1 MNRSPRAFVRQLG
14 TLKRRPRII
23 KPRVSRYFAHR
34 FPIAFERAPRLALT
48 ALLFLNGIH
57 AAFAETADGAIDA
70 TSTPASAQPAA
81 SSQPTGAARAEEQ
94 QLDALYAAYWHDW
107 LRLNP
112 QEALAEGVTDAE
124 SQFDDSLEDAWLAD
138 MRATLHHYQ
147 SELARFDP
155 SPLPREARISYQ
167 MLKYEIDQ
175 ALSYYG
181 SDLYVTARMLPINQF
196 VGQHTAFALDQSGS
210 GSYNFKT
217 VADYDHA
224 LERADSFARWANDA
238 IARLKEGV
246 AQGVVLPRVVVERV
260 LPQLQNYINV
270 PAQQSEFWNPIANMP
285 ADFSAADRARLT
297 KAYARKITTVIEP
310 AFRKLHAYLGTD
322 YLSHA
327 NAMPGLGA
335 LPNGAALYAYD
346 VKANTTTA
354 MSAEQIHALG
364 LSEVQRITGELDKVR
379 QTVHFQGTL
388 PEFLA
393 SVRSDPA
400 QHFQSPD
407 EVIPAYR
414 AALQRILPKLPTLFD
429 VMPRAAFEIR
439 ALPDSAKKYQGNGN
453 YQQAAADGSRPG
465 ILWINVYAP
474 GIKDKFIVTTTT
486 LHETYPGHHFQTS
499 LAAEIKDLPA
509 FRRLT
514 FFNAYG
520 EGWALYCESLGK
532 ELGLY
537 DDPWQY
543 YGHLMNEMLRANR
556 LVIDT
561 GIHAMGWTTEQG
573 IAWMMDHSSM
583 DHAQAAAEVERYVA
597 YPAQALSYK
606 AGQLEIRRLR
616 TKAEQALGTHFDVR
630 QFHDQI
636 LLGGS
641 MPLTVLADK
650 VDDWI
655 AQAQAQAQSQPQ
667 ANAEPHAQA
676 QPQAN
681 AEPHAHAQAQPQ
693 VKGQPQ
699 QAPTQSQRFVTFM
712 NDIYER
718 NLEESPI
725 LAASF
730 NSKQGYDRWDDLS
743 PAAERERIKRI
754 RADMARA
761 KSTFDYSQL
770 DERTQLQYRVFMGED
785 RLLLD
790 RYRWRD
796 HFYPMNQITGLQL
809 DVPDVLTHQNSIADR
824 SDAEAYIRHINGVKV
839 LFEQFTAQIRA
850 RQAKGF
856 FMPKLVYPLLIE
868 QCRGI
873 ISGAPYD
880 SGPDNLIWADF
891 QHKLEATDLPE
902 SDKQALLATARSAL
916 LDSMQ
921 PAYQGLI
928 ALLQDQEAKTPI
940 TGGVWQAPD
949 GDAFYAFLVRQFT
962 TTDITPQQIHE
973 LGLREVARVHGEMQA
988 VLDRVGFKGSVR
1000 EFMAQAKADPKFYY
1014 ANTDEGRQAFLE
1026 RARGIVAAMRAKI
1039 TDDFIAP
1046 PALTL
1051 RVERPEAYRE
1061 ASLPAGDYEPGSP
1074 DGKVPGT
1081 IYLNLSDMNKM
1092 PTYELE
1098 DLLYHE
1104 GIPGHHMQFSTI
1116 LVDPAIPQ
1124 LRKVNAWWQDT
1135 AFVEGWAL
1143 YAEKLAKDMGFYQDP
1158 YADFGRLSGELWRAC
1173 RLVVDSGI
1181 HYKHWTREQA
1191 IKYLDD
1197 NTPRSDSA
1205 REVDRYI
1212 AVPGQATSFMVGMQT
1227 FLDEREH
1234 ARSVL
1239 GPAFDI
1245 RGFHDAA
1252 LRNGFVP
1259 LWAMKESVASWIAE
1273 QQHTH

>member
-1 MNRSPRAFVRQLG
+1 MTRPPRC
-14 TLKRRPRII
+14 
-23 KPRVSRYFAHR
+23 FA
-34 FPIAFERAPRLALT
+34 RAPRLAAVS
-48 ALLFLNGIH
+48 ALLLSMSIH
-57 AAFAETADGAIDA
+57 SSLADTGVAAATDA
-70 TSTPASAQPAA
+70 AQ
-81 SSQPTGAARAEEQ
+81 AEEQ

-112 QEALAEGVTDAE
+112 QEALAEGVPEAE
-124 SQFDDSLEDAWLAD
+124 SQFDDSLEDSWLAD
-138 MRATLHHYQ
+138 MRKTLLNYQ
-147 SELARFDP
+147 SELAHFDAAQ
-155 SPLPREARISYQ
+155 LPREARISYQ

-246 AQGVVLPRVVVERV
+246 AKGVVLPRVVVERV
-260 LPQLQNYINV
+260 LPQLQNYVGV
-270 PAQQSEFWNPIANMP
+270 PARKSEFWNPIANMP

-297 KAYARKITTVIEP
+297 RAYAQKITTVIEP
-310 AFRKLHAYLGTD
+310 AFRKLHAYLQTD
-322 YLSHA
+322 YLPHA
-327 NAMPGLGA
+327 NAVPGLGA

-346 VKANTTTA
+346 IKANTTTA

-364 LSEVQRITGELDKVR
+364 LAEVQRITEELDKVR
-379 QTVHFQGTL
+379 QAVHFEGTL
-388 PEFLA
+388 PEFFA
-393 SVRSDPA
+393 SVRGDPA

-429 VMPRAAFEIR
+429 VMPKAAFEIR

-499 LAAEIKDLPA
+499 LAAEIKGLPA

-561 GIHAMGWTTEQG
+561 GIHAMGWSTEQG

-606 AGQLEIRRLR
+606 VGQLEIRRLR
-616 TKAEQALGTHFDVR
+616 TQAEHALGSHFDVR
-630 QFHDQI
+630 KFHDQI

-641 MPLTVLADK
+641 MPLAVLDDK

-655 AQAQAQAQSQPQ
+655 AQAPQ
-667 ANAEPHAQA
+667 GP
-676 QPQAN
+676 
-681 AEPHAHAQAQPQ
+681 
-693 VKGQPQ
+693 
-699 QAPTQSQRFVTFM
+699 PTMSQRFVTFM
-712 NDIYER
+712 NGIYER

-730 NSKQGYDRWDDLS
+730 NSKQGTDRWDDLS
-743 PAAERERIKRI
+743 PSAERERIERI

-761 KSTFDYSQL
+761 KSDFVYAQL

-785 RLLLD
+785 KLLLD

-796 HFYPMNQITGLQL
+796 HFYPMNQITGLHL
-809 DVPDVLTHQNSIADR
+809 DVPDVLIHQNSIADR
-824 SDAEAYIRHINGVKV
+824 ADADAYIHRLNGVKT
-839 LFEQFTAQIRA
+839 LFDQFSAQIRA

-856 FMPKLVYPLLIE
+856 YMPKLVYPLLIE

-880 SGPDNLIWADF
+880 TGPDNPIWADF
-891 QHKLEATDLPE
+891 KHKLDTSNIPGSEKP
-902 SDKQALLATARSAL
+902 ALLAQARSAL

-921 PAYQGLI
+921 PAYQELI
-928 ALLQDQEAKTPI
+928 ALLQDQEARTPI

-949 GDAFYAFLVRQFT
+949 GAKFYAFLVKQFT
-962 TTDITPQQIHE
+962 TTDITPQQIHD
-973 LGLREVARVHGEMQA
+973 LGLREVARVHREMQA
-988 VLDRVGFKGSVR
+988 VLDRLGFKGSVR
-1000 EFMAQAKADPKFYY
+1000 QFMAQAKADPRFYY
-1014 ANTDEGRQAFLE
+1014 ANTDEGRAAFLE

-1039 TDDFIAP
+1039 TDDFFAP
-1046 PALTL
+1046 PALAL

-1061 ASLPAGDYEPGSP
+1061 ASLPAGDYEAGSP

-1081 IYLNLSDMNKM
+1081 IYLNLSDMKKM

-1191 IKYLDD
+1191 IQYLED

-1252 LRNGFVP
+1252 LKNGFVP
-1259 LWAMKESVASWIAE
+1259 LWAMKESVANWIAE
-1273 QQHTH
+1273 QQHPR